1 MPSRLS
7 IVTLEGNRD
16 MCQSSLVD
24 EKAENITKGL
34 SDIKKTYQGTKKKS
48 KTFHLREV
56 DLDIVT
62 VPPDHIFPIFH
73 TTVEL
78 TQLNHGQQPS
88 FGTPRLT
95 LANPHPILT
104 ASVI

>member
-7 IVTLEGNRD
+7 IVTLEGNKD

-56 DLDIVT
+56 DLNIVT
-62 VPPDHIFPIFH
+62 VPP
-73 TTVEL
+73 
-78 TQLNHGQQPS
+78 
-88 FGTPRLT
+88 
-95 LANPHPILT
+95 
-104 ASVI
+104 